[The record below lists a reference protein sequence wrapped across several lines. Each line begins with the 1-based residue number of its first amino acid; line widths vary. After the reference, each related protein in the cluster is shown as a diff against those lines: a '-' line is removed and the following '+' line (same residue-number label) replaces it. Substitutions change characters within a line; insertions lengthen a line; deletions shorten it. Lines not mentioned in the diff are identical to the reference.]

1 MENLQVVNKN
11 IAKNLAYY
19 RKNAGMTQAEVAEK
33 INYSDK
39 SVSKWES
46 GNGVPDIYV
55 LIQLASLFDVTV
67 NDLIG
72 ISTSQTAEENRK
84 SRDKL
89 RLLIML
95 LSSGIVWLV
104 ATLGFVICEIVA
116 PQRQWG
122 LFFMFAVPVNAIL
135 LIIFSGIWK
144 YKILNFLSVSTLI
157 WTTIV
162 SIDLTMAIAHPEIE
176 LWVLYLLGAPLQVLE
191 TLWSFYRVQWISFK
205 KTSMSLLKVKGRKN
219 QRRKERKESTE
230 LRADDKK

>member
-19 RKNAGMTQAEVAEK
+19 RKNVGMTQAEVAEK

-39 SVSKWES
+39 SISKWES

-72 ISTSQTAEENRK
+72 ISTSQTAEKNRK

-89 RLLIML
+89 RLLIIL

-116 PQRQWG
+116 PQRQWW

-135 LIIFSGIWK
+135 LIIFSGVWK
-144 YKILNFLSVSTLI
+144 YKILNFLSISALI

-162 SIDLTMAIAHPEIE
+162 SLDLIMAIVLPELE
-176 LWVLYLLGAPLQVLE
+176 LWVLYSDLLSFISFLRFFLTSLWYSLTLQLTEVLQAPLTERLAV
-191 TLWSFYRVQWISFK
+191 Y
-205 KTSMSLLKVKGRKN
+205 SLSSLH
-219 QRRKERKESTE
+219 
-230 LRADDKK
+230 L